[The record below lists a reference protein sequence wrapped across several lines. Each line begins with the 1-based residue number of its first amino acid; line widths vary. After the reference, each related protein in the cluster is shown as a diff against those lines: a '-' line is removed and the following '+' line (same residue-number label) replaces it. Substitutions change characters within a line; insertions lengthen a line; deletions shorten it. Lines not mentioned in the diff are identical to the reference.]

1 MKGKILVTGGTGYI
15 GSHSTVEL
23 QNAGYE
29 VVIID
34 NLSNSNIEVLDG
46 IERITGKRP
55 TFVQADCTDMEALRQ
70 LFKENPG
77 IKGII
82 HFAASK
88 AVGESVQKPLLYYRN
103 NLMSLVNLLT
113 LMPEYGVEGIV
124 FSSSCTVYGQPDVL
138 PVDESAPI
146 KPALSPYGNT
156 KQICEE
162 IIKDTIHASAPF
174 KSIILRYFNPIGAHP
189 TAEIGEL
196 PNGVP
201 QNLIPYLT
209 QTAIGIRKELSVF
222 GDDYHTPD
230 GSCIRDYINV
240 VDLAKAHVTAMN
252 RMLENKSPEAI
263 EIFKRGLSLGG
274 SFPETPFPTHHG
286 GDMKRC
292 RITVLKRHFDEE
304 LAKEYGS
311 KGIGKCPM
319 LKEGQIFYADYA
331 KPDGF
336 CDEAWKAIYQYVFA
350 LAHGSGQFYY
360 GDWIEKPGVAICSC
374 NDGLRPVIFK
384 VERTDEEATINYTP
398 NHD

>member
-162 IIKDTIHASAPF
+162 
-174 KSIILRYFNPIGAHP
+174 
-189 TAEIGEL
+189 
-196 PNGVP
+196 
-201 QNLIPYLT
+201 
-209 QTAIGIRKELSVF
+209 
-222 GDDYHTPD
+222 YHSCQRSFQIDHSPLFQPD
-230 GSCIRDYINV
+230 
-240 VDLAKAHVTAMN
+240 
-252 RMLENKSPEAI
+252 
-263 EIFKRGLSLGG
+263 RG
-274 SFPETPFPTHHG
+274 
-286 GDMKRC
+286 
-292 RITVLKRHFDEE
+292 
-304 LAKEYGS
+304 
-311 KGIGKCPM
+311 
-319 LKEGQIFYADYA
+319 
-331 KPDGF
+331 
-336 CDEAWKAIYQYVFA
+336 
-350 LAHGSGQFYY
+350 
-360 GDWIEKPGVAICSC
+360 
-374 NDGLRPVIFK
+374 
-384 VERTDEEATINYTP
+384 TP
-398 NHD
+398 NRRNRRTAQRRSPKPYPILDPNRYRYSQRIERIRRRLSYSRRFLHSRLHQRRRSCKSSCDSHESYA